1 LITIT
6 EQRIARVAS
15 ALIGGSLV
23 FAVLLVIAPACISS
37 SGRGVSATLPVPASV
52 LMESRTISVIPA
64 AHLRPKEAATAGR
77 DVQPI

>member
-1 LITIT
+1 M
-6 EQRIARVAS
+6 RIIVARA
-15 ALIGGSLV
+15 IV
-23 FAVLLVIAPACISS
+23 FAVLLVLASACISS